1 MIWEPS
7 LSLNLI
13 GKISIFAR
21 RNPCWVDE
29 IINFRWAKL
38 FSSLSVD
45 FLAGDGKSPRH
56 LALQPMYVSYTS
68 LTQQSTSKRSTL
80 SRQHHQ
86 QPKLHQRI
94 IFNDLSRQQDEY
106 SLNSLGSE
114 TTLPS
119 TFSSVSRNYKKPAY
133 KTDSCE
139 TTSVLPRSKQ
149 RLVRAD
155 QIRNSMVDVGVHN
168 AICRSKSH
176 ERLSRRTKKSES
188 ASVRPKSLCGRS
200 NFLDNWEYI
209 DLINILKYLTNCANR
224 ENWILSFY

>member
-1 MIWEPS
+1 MS
-7 LSLNLI
+7 
-13 GKISIFAR
+13 KI
-21 RNPCWVDE
+21 
-29 IINFRWAKL
+29 L

-68 LTQQSTSKRSTL
+68 LTQQSTSKRSSL
-80 SRQHHQ
+80 SRHHQ
-86 QPKLHQRI
+86 HQNETKSQTRNVL
-94 IFNDLSRQQDEY
+94 NDLSGVRRQQDAY

-119 TFSSVSRNYKKPAY
+119 TFSSVNKYYKKPVY

-155 QIRNSMVDVGVHN
+155 QIRSSMADVGAHN

-176 ERLSRRTKKSES
+176 ERLTRRTKKSETG
-188 ASVRPKSLCGRS
+188 SVRPKSLCGRS
-200 NFLDNWEYI
+200 NFLD
-209 DLINILKYLTNCANR
+209 
-224 ENWILSFY
+224 S